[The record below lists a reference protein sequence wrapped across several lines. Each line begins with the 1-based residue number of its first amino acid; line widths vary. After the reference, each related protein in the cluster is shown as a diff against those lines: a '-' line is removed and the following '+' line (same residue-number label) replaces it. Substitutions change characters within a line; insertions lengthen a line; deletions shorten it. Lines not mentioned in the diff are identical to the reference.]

1 MLRVAGKSEAPSSTL
16 NASEVTIRRT
26 SWEFIGTLSW
36 VMAAEVGAAAE
47 TQIAELPDRCSHSMG
62 KMIFRI
68 GANGIFAEN

>member
-26 SWEFIGTLSW
+26 NWEFIGTLSW
-36 VMAAEVGAAAE
+36 VMAAEIDAAAE
-47 TQIAELPDRCSHSMG
+47 VQIAEQPEYYSYSMW
-62 KMIFRI
+62 KMFFRI